1 MQRLLCPI
9 TASEQAAC
17 HPDDDLALKLF
28 WGRQRGLAVIFAA
41 DAEQWAQR
49 YNAYL
54 ALSASACM
62 QCQTTPLPH
71 ALRGIKLG
79 GC

>member
-1 MQRLLCPI
+1 MVQAHKQASWAAGPSRPVQRLLCPV
-9 TASEQAAC
+9 TAFEQAAR

-49 YNAYL
+49 
-54 ALSASACM
+54 
-62 QCQTTPLPH
+62 
-71 ALRGIKLG
+71 
-79 GC
+79 